1 MQILF
6 LDSRIRIQISRKT
19 VYFIHCQYQFQFF
32 NSTKPEPL
40 NSLNPANGHAS
51 LVMNLKK
58 VQNLF
63 LTLKGWA
70 S

>member
-6 LDSRIRIQISRKT
+6 LDS
-19 VYFIHCQYQFQFF
+19 
-32 NSTKPEPL
+32 L

-58 VQNLF
+58 SPKPFSYFTRLGELEISFLKKPCAKIIENVQSRYIQTSHDLH
-63 LTLKGWA
+63 
-70 S
+70 